1 MTRETR
7 TGLVV
12 AVAVGVA
19 ALASFGVYRAI
30 TNMPVRQVEVG
41 TAKMVLA
48 REPMPM
54 GTRLTANNIKLV
66 SWPSTTPIE
75 GSFDAIEAVLD
86 RGLLQS
92 VLANDPITE
101 GKLAPKEAG
110 AGLSPSITPGLRA
123 LTIKANDVITV
134 AGFVVPGTKVDV
146 LATFTADDKQPVTR
160 VIVSDVQVLTS
171 GTRTEQERER
181 QDGKPV
187 PSTAVT
193 LLLSPADAE
202 KVALRNPMDVIPTET
217 TGAKMTGL
225 MGNAAPP
232 SAPEPKP
239 VVRRAPRPAPPAP
252 VAEIV
257 PPPAPK
263 KPYTVEA
270 YKAAK
275 RSEEVIK
282 TEEGER

>member
-1 MTRETR
+1 
-7 TGLVV
+7 
-12 AVAVGVA
+12 
-19 ALASFGVYRAI
+19 
-30 TNMPVRQVEVG
+30 
-41 TAKMVLA
+41 
-48 REPMPM
+48 
-54 GTRLTANNIKLV
+54 
-66 SWPSTTPIE
+66 
-75 GSFDAIEAVLD
+75 
-86 RGLLQS
+86 

-202 KVALRNPMDVIPTET
+202 KVALAQEKGRLHLALRNPMDVIPTET